1 MVVGIILA
9 AGASSR
15 MGRPKALLPIGPDV
29 FVTRLCRTL
38 ASAGIDDT
46 VVVTGAASREIG
58 DAIRAAGLQ
67 PRLVENPAPERGQLS
82 SLLVGL
88 GVADKPGVEAV
99 LVSLVDAPLVA
110 ASTVEAVVE
119 AWRTTHAPLVRP
131 VKDGRHGHP
140 VLFARALFD
149 ELRHA
154 DPGQGAKAVVR
165 AHAKDAVEVRVDD
178 EGATLDIDTPEDYAR
193 LIGSAAGT

>member
-1 MVVGIILA
+1 MIVGIILA
-9 AGASSR
+9 AGSSSR
-15 MGRPKALLPIGPDV
+15 MGRAKALLPIGPDL
-29 FVTRLCRTL
+29 FVTRLCQTM

-46 VVVTGAASREIG
+46 VVVTGAATREIG
-58 DAIRAAGLQ
+58 DALRAAGLQ
-67 PRLVENPAPERGQLS
+67 PRVVENPAPERGQLS

-88 GVADKPGVEAV
+88 GLADRPGVEAV
-99 LVSLVDAPLVA
+99 LVTLVDVPLVA
-110 ASTVEAVVE
+110 ASTVAAMIE

-131 VKDGRHGHP
+131 VRAGRHGHP

-154 DPGQGAKAVVR
+154 DAGQGAKAVVR
-165 AHAKDAVEVRVDD
+165 AHAQDGVDVRVDD
-178 EGATLDIDTPEDYAR
+178 EGATLDIDTPEDYER